1 MTVAVCGTSVPEV
14 GDVLDVVLGDERRGR
29 RGRDVVVVVEEF
41 EEDGLLEQAASAR
54 AQAGRIS
61 RRIDHVRNALGIA
74 GVYDGSV
81 RKWGFPVRAPCLQ
94 ERAGTVPITD
104 ARSMERRCGQ

>member
-1 MTVAVCGTSVPEV
+1 MTVAVWGTSVPGV
-14 GDVLDVVLGDERRGR
+14 WDVLDVVLGDELEVVDVVV
-29 RGRDVVVVVEEF
+29 DVVVVEF

-61 RRIDHVRNALGIA
+61 RRIDHVRKALGIA
-74 GVYDGSV
+74 RVYDGPVST
-81 RKWGFPVRAPCLQ
+81 WGFPLRSPCRQ
-94 ERAGTVPITD
+94 ERVGTVPITD